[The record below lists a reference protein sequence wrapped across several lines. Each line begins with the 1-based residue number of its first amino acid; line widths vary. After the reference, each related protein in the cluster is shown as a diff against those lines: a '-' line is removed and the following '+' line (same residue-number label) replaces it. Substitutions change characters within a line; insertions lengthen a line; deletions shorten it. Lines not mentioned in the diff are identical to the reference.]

1 MQRKE
6 ELLSRINEV
15 KTILDKMKKRGR
27 CFSFNP
33 PVKFGKIRV
42 DEIVL
47 QLMEDCALFVEDMHK
62 LREAGKKLTVSTLN
76 SYMKDYFNWIGCKS
90 SEKERY
96 IQQNC
101 SSAYCLPSRCLL
113 RASRCVASGAFL
125 CAILEP

>member
-96 IQQNC
+96 IQLKSN
-101 SSAYCLPSRCLL
+101 
-113 RASRCVASGAFL
+113 F
-125 CAILEP
+125 

>member
-1 MQRKE
+1 
-6 ELLSRINEV
+6 
-15 KTILDKMKKRGR
+15 MKKRGR

-90 SEKERY
+90 SKKERY
-96 IQQNC
+96 IQRNICQPAALRRC
-101 SSAYCLPSRCLL
+101 KSSKKERYIQPN
-113 RASRCVASGAFL
+113 G
-125 CAILEP
+125 